1 MRGARVLVVLFF
13 LATSSTAFAATKAIK
28 FSRLVDG
35 IGGVFTNAV
44 VIVEDDRVQS
54 IASGNAPIPSGAEV
68 IDLSRYTGIPGLIDA
83 HTHITYYWDGITTP
97 RYEPPRHP
105 AVTVVLALENAQ
117 KALEAGVTTIR
128 NLNAADGTDLAMR
141 DLINMG
147 KMIGPR
153 MFVSGPGIRITRS
166 TAPPAPV
173 GIMVDGVD
181 GVIHAV
187 RQVIASGADWVKLF
201 GSTGGFDDVTGFQT
215 FTFEEMKAAVD
226 ASHLLGKKIAIHSY
240 GPSGARD
247 AIRAGADSLEHA
259 TDMDDQT
266 IAEMVNRKIYYV
278 PTIDH
283 NQYYVEN
290 ADNVHHFPPGA
301 KERLL
306 DYIQRNFETAKKAY
320 QAGAHMIVGS
330 DAVYNGWGLNM
341 RELDWFVKMGMTP
354 GQALK
359 AATIEPAAMLGMEKS
374 LGAVAPG
381 FYADIV
387 AVEGDPLANI
397 SAVSRRENI
406 RWVMKSG
413 RVVVDKTRA
422 TGPSLLL
429 TFLVADTE
437 LQTSDSTTFPSI
449 TSSRPRLTIP
459 TNRPNGGEVGVLGTA
474 SAPRLLENRP

>member
-1 MRGARVLVVLFF
+1 MRCARVAAVLLLV
-13 LATSSTAFAATKAIK
+13 ATSSTALAATKVIK
-28 FSRLVDG
+28 FGKLVDG
-35 IGGVFTNAV
+35 AGRVYTNAV

-54 IASGNAPIPSGAEV
+54 VANDASIPSGAEV
-68 IDLSRYTGIPGLIDA
+68 IDLSRYTGLPGLIDG

-105 AVTVVLALENAQ
+105 AITVFLAQENAQ

-128 NLNAADGTDLAMR
+128 NLNAGDGTDLAMR
-141 DLINMG
+141 DLVNMG

-153 MFVSGPGIRITRS
+153 MFVSGLGIRITRS

-173 GIMVDGVD
+173 GIMADGVD
-181 GVIHAV
+181 AVIHAV
-187 RQVIASGADWVKLF
+187 RQVIASGADWVKMF
-201 GSTGGFDDVTGFQT
+201 GSTGGFDDVTEFQT
-215 FTFEEMKAAVD
+215 FTFDEMKAAAD
-226 ASHLLGKKIAIHSY
+226 ATHALGKKISIHSY
-240 GPSGARD
+240 GPAGARD

-266 IAEMVNRKIYYV
+266 IAKMVNRKIYYV

-290 ADNVHHFPPGA
+290 ADSVHHFPPGA
-301 KERLL
+301 KERLR
-306 DYIQRNFETAKKAY
+306 DYIQRNFETARKAF
-320 QAGAHMIVGS
+320 QAGARMVVGS

-354 GQALK
+354 AQALK
-359 AATIEPAAMLGMEKS
+359 AATTEPAAMLGMEKS

-387 AVEGDPLANI
+387 AVAGDPLADI
-397 SAVSRRENI
+397 IAVSNRENI

-413 RVVVDKTRA
+413 RVVVDKTGG
-422 TGPSLLL
+422 TGP
-429 TFLVADTE
+429 
-437 LQTSDSTTFPSI
+437 
-449 TSSRPRLTIP
+449 
-459 TNRPNGGEVGVLGTA
+459 
-474 SAPRLLENRP
+474 